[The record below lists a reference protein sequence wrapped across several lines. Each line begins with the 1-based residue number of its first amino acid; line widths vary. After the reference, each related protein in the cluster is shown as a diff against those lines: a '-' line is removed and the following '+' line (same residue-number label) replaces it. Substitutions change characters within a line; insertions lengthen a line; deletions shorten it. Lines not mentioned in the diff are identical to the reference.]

1 MLNNSND
8 LMSAVQVAMRFEG
21 QILASSPSEV
31 CFHVA
36 AITLMLTFTFTPALR
51 FLFCYHFQTL
61 THNLGTMDG
70 WHQAKTAGNQ

>member
-36 AITLMLTFTFTPALR
+36 AITFTLTFTFTPASASSFSITFR
-51 FLFCYHFQTL
+51 H
-61 THNLGTMDG
+61 
-70 WHQAKTAGNQ
+70 